1 MVFSLGKITL
11 HLGKAGGARGQ
22 TCDISEALVVT
33 QTAAS
38 GRWEQGAA
46 GGGEAWSASAHV
58 STERLCAAQMRG
70 EGGNKG
76 PRVLA

>member
-1 MVFSLGKITL
+1 M
-11 HLGKAGGARGQ
+11 AGGAKGQ
-22 TCDISEALVVT
+22 KCDIGEALVVT

-38 GRWEQGAA
+38 GRWEHGAA
-46 GGGEAWSASAHV
+46 GGGEAQSASVHM

-76 PRVLA
+76 PRVWPEQQEGSFGLLLMG